1 VPYYVTLPY
10 MYATVAL
17 LTPPY
22 ASLTYTL
29 PPEFPADFWQP
40 GLRVAV
46 PLGRGERTALRAA
59 VLLRVS
65 PTADVPEGVDC
76 KSLGW
81 PLENAPLLPAVLLEL
96 AEDLA
101 RRQGLHPGHILG
113 HVLPQGLRLAR
124 VRLRNIESGKAVAWT
139 LARIREALPE
149 QRQALAEALCKGT
162 ARMLPPGTDAASEEF
177 CLLRVDPP
185 WPVRPSAKRQIEI
198 LDYLH
203 QHGSVSRRRLVQS
216 LGQAVTPALH
226 TLLEAGH
233 VNLARDNGVDDDD
246 ALDATEQSLLPPPPA
261 PFALH
266 E

>member
-1 VPYYVTLPY
+1 
-10 MYATVAL
+10 M
-17 LTPPY
+17 
-22 ASLTYTL
+22 
-29 PPEFPADFWQP
+29 
-40 GLRVAV
+40 
-46 PLGRGERTALRAA
+46 
-59 VLLRVS
+59 LLRVS

-81 PLENAPLLPAVLLEL
+81 PLENAPLLPAMLLEL

-149 QRQALAEALCKGT
+149 QRQALAESLCKGT
-162 ARMLPPGTDAASEEF
+162 AGMLPPGTDAASEEF

-185 WPVRPSAKRQIEI
+185 WPVRPSAKRQIEV

-216 LGQAVTPALH
+216 LGQAVTPALIH
-226 TLLEAGH
+226 CWKLGTS
-233 VNLARDNGVDDDD
+233 
-246 ALDATEQSLLPPPPA
+246 T
-261 PFALH
+261 
-266 E
+266 